1 MNKDNYEIQEITNSE
16 KKKEDYLFK
25 VVILGD
31 CAVGKSNILSR
42 IMKNEFSKASKSTIS
57 VELSSKYFKIDNK
70 IVKINLWDTAGQERY
85 ASVTGTYYK
94 GAKGVFIVYDMT
106 RRETFNNVDK
116 WYKEVKMLNNEDI
129 IFFLI
134 GNKSDLSLLK
144 EISIDEGKKKA
155 NIYKMIFYE
164 TSALDSTNI
173 KISFQDMIL
182 RLYKSAKF
190 GYIKD
195 NKSASFPI
203 KEDNFQNNNNNNCNC

>member
-1 MNKDNYEIQEITNSE
+1 
-16 KKKEDYLFK
+16 
-25 VVILGD
+25 
-31 CAVGKSNILSR
+31 
-42 IMKNEFSKASKSTIS
+42 MKNEFSKASKSTIS

-173 KISFQDMIL
+173 KNSFQDMIL
-182 RLYKSAKF
+182 RLYQSAKF
-190 GYIKD
+190 GFIKD
-195 NKSASFPI
+195 NKSSFSI
-203 KEDNFQNNNNNNCNC
+203 KEEAYQDNNKSNCNC

>member
-129 IFFLI
+129 IIFLI
-134 GNKSDLSLLK
+134 GNKSDLTFLK
-144 EISIDEGKKKA
+144 QVSIDEGKKKKKKKKL
-155 NIYKMIFYE
+155 I
-164 TSALDSTNI
+164 
-173 KISFQDMIL
+173 
-182 RLYKSAKF
+182 
-190 GYIKD
+190 YIK
-195 NKSASFPI
+195 
-203 KEDNFQNNNNNNCNC
+203 

>member
-1 MNKDNYEIQEITNSE
+1 
-16 KKKEDYLFK
+16 
-25 VVILGD
+25 
-31 CAVGKSNILSR
+31 
-42 IMKNEFSKASKSTIS
+42 MKNEFSKASKSTIS

-190 GYIKD
+190 GFIKD
-195 NKSASFPI
+195 NKSSFSI
-203 KEDNFQNNNNNNCNC
+203 KEEAYQDNNKSNCNC